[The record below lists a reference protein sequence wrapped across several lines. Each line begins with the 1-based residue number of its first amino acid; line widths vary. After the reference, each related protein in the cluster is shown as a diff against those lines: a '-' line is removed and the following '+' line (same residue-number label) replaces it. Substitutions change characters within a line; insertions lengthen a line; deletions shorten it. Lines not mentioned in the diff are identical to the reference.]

1 VFLTDL
7 SVFQGKTT
15 SKSMKFSSID
25 FLLLLVLT
33 WHPVYQSNRLLT
45 SNVPVKT
52 NVFQSNIG
60 QQKSSNS
67 NRLNDGRSKSQLFQN
82 ILGLQ
87 PGQEFSFDFAKWR
100 ALQVSGLFENLT
112 ANTALDSSG
121 NIFINVSGVETPSRT
136 ITPELTVI
144 ASRGIP
150 QVLGGVSN
158 YYVHMDVFVK
168 YLKFVPHLVC
178 AGCMQRQELSWHGR
192 NGRIF
197 CFKKG
202 RN

>member
-1 VFLTDL
+1 
-7 SVFQGKTT
+7 
-15 SKSMKFSSID
+15 MKFSSID

-158 YYVHMDVFVK
+158 YYVHMGGFVK
-168 YLKFVPHLVC
+168 NLKLIPHHVF
-178 AGCMQRQELSWHGR
+178 AGCIQRQELSWHGR
-192 NGRIF
+192 NGRVF

>member
-1 VFLTDL
+1 M
-7 SVFQGKTT
+7 S
-15 SKSMKFSSID
+15 FSSIA

-33 WHPVYQSNRLLT
+33 WYPVYQSNRLLT

-52 NVFQSNIG
+52 NVFQSNTG

-67 NRLNDGRSKSQLFQN
+67 NRLNDGRSKSHLFQN

-158 YYVHMDVFVK
+158 YYVHMGGFVK
-168 YLKFVPHLVC
+168 NLKLIPHHVF
-178 AGCMQRQELSWHGR
+178 AGCIQRQELSWHGR
-192 NGRIF
+192 NGRVF